1 MSYIDELNSVFTLHN
16 VSPEAQAE
24 IRHIFARVRRDAE
37 RQGFSEG
44 WNEGQS
50 HCDLDR

>member
-1 MSYIDELNSVFTLHN
+1 MGYVEELNSVLDKYGM
-16 VSPEAQAE
+16 SAEGQAE
-24 IRHIFARVRRDAE
+24 VRRIFAKVRKDAE

-50 HCDLDR
+50 LCDLDR

>member
-1 MSYIDELNSVFTLHN
+1 MSYIDELNSVFALYS
-16 VSPEAQAE
+16 VDPEAQAE
-24 IRHIFARVRRDAE
+24 IRHLFAVVKKDAE

-50 HCDLDR
+50 LCDLDR

>member
-1 MSYIDELNSVFTLHN
+1 MSYIDELNSVFILHGIAQ
-16 VSPEAQAE
+16 EAQAE
-24 IRHIFARVRRDAE
+24 IRHIFARVVRDAE

-50 HCDLDR
+50 HCDLER

>member
-1 MSYIDELNSVFTLHN
+1 MGYIEELNQILNSHG

-24 IRHIFARVRRDAE
+24 IRHFFARVRRDAE
-37 RQGFSEG
+37 RHGFSEG

-50 HCDLDR
+50 LCDLDR